1 MGAGEGGKVSLQQN
15 GSEEMETKNN
25 KRKKWIG
32 CLTIVLLLAVVAV
45 VAVVY
50 YGRHVAMQM
59 NAAAAACCGSAPPEN
74 VQYRVAADAG
84 PARFREYD
92 GNAGSKFSA
101 EKFSE
106 VAECRASSHVGPAMP
121 STERET
127 PGSERYAEFK
137 ENEFMETAVNPL
149 STFSIDVDTASYTM
163 ARRFLMDMKRLPAR
177 DSIRLEEFVN
187 YFDYGYA
194 DPTGSVPVAVHCE
207 MAGCPWKKMHRL
219 LRVGVQAKRMDSGKL
234 PPNNLTFLIDVSG
247 SMNGEN
253 CLPLLVKSMKLMV
266 DQMRDED
273 YVSIVTYANGVDV
286 RLSPTSGRNKGRI
299 HSVLDGLRA
308 YGGTSGGEG
317 LRVAYE
323 EAKRNFRKDGNNRV
337 ILATDG
343 DFNLGLQSD
352 AELVRFIEQKRDDG
366 IFLTVL
372 GFGMGNY
379 QDARMKKIAD
389 AGNGHYA
396 YIDGLLEAKKVLMT
410 EFAGTLFTVAKDV
423 KIQIEFN
430 PSHVQSYRLLGYESR
445 LLKAKDF
452 NDDKKDAGEM
462 GAGHSVT
469 ALYEIVPPGAASD
482 VPKTDALKYQKS
494 VAVDSA
500 EVLTVKLRYKDPKGE
515 KSTLI
520 EQPLTGEALTKAE
533 PSADFRFA
541 ASVAEVALL
550 LRDSAMKGDA
560 SYDAAIERARKSKG
574 EDLNGYRAEFIRL
587 AEAAQLYSR

>member
-1 MGAGEGGKVSLQQN
+1 
-15 GSEEMETKNN
+15 MEAKTK
-25 KRKKWIG
+25 KKCLG
-32 CLTIVLLLAVVAV
+32 CLTVVVLLIGLALAAV
-45 VAVVY
+45 GY
-50 YGRHVAMQM
+50 YGRQMSNSFTASCAAVAGGRESY
-59 NAAAAACCGSAPPEN
+59 AYAKEEKFAS
-74 VQYRVAADAG
+74 RDAS
-84 PARFREYD
+84 FV
-92 GNAGSKFSA
+92 A
-101 EKFSE
+101 EKFPDFE
-106 VAECRASSHVGPAMP
+106 ECRVSSLDKPMMSVPEP
-121 STERET
+121 ET
-127 PGSERYAEFK
+127 PGYERYAEFK
-137 ENEFMETAVNPL
+137 ENEFMEASVNPL

-194 DPTGSVPVAVHCE
+194 DPTGSVPVAIHCE
-207 MAGCPWKKMHRL
+207 MAGCPWKKSHRL
-219 LRVGVQAKRMDSGKL
+219 LRVGVQAKHIEPGKL
-234 PPNNLTFLIDVSG
+234 PPNNITFLIDVSG
-247 SMNGEN
+247 SMAGEN
-253 CLPLLVKSMKLMV
+253 RLPLLVKSMKLMV

-273 YVSIVTYANGVDV
+273 YVSVVTYANGVDV
-286 RLSPTSGRNKGRI
+286 RLTPTSGRDKGRI
-299 HSVLDGLRA
+299 YSVLNGLRA
-308 YGGTSGGEG
+308 YGGTRGGEG
-317 LRVAYE
+317 LRIAYA

-379 QDARMKKIAD
+379 QDAKMKKIAD

-410 EFAGTLFTVAKDV
+410 EVAGTLFTVAKDV

-500 EVLTVKLRYKDPKGE
+500 AVLTVKLRYKDPKAE
-515 KSTLI
+515 KSLLI
-520 EQPLTGEALTKAE
+520 EQPLTAEALTKAE

-541 ASVAEVALL
+541 SSVAEVALL
-550 LRDSAMKGDA
+550 LRDSSMKGDA

>member
-1 MGAGEGGKVSLQQN
+1 MGCVIVFVLIAGAL
-15 GSEEMETKNN
+15 
-25 KRKKWIG
+25 
-32 CLTIVLLLAVVAV
+32 VAGV
-45 VAVVY
+45 WF
-50 YGRHVAMQM
+50 YGRHVVNDISVAVSAVSGGGGNYAREIQYARGGQLEAQC
-59 NAAAAACCGSAPPEN
+59 AAE
-74 VQYRVAADAG
+74 
-84 PARFREYD
+84 RF
-92 GNAGSKFSA
+92 SSA
-101 EKFSE
+101 EKFSKFSD
-106 VAECRASSHVGPAMP
+106 VAEARVSSAAMP
-121 STERET
+121 RPSAPQPET
-127 PGSERYAEFK
+127 PGYERYAEFK
-137 ENEFMETAVNPL
+137 ENEFLEASVNPL

-163 ARRFLMDMKRLPAR
+163 ARRFLTDMKRLPAR

-207 MAGCPWKKMHRL
+207 MAECPWKKGHKL
-219 LRVGVQAKRMDSGKL
+219 LRVGVQAKRIDSANL

-247 SMNGEN
+247 SMDRPN

-273 YVSIVTYANGVDV
+273 YVSIVTYANGVEV
-286 RLSPTSGRNKGRI
+286 KLSATSGRDKRRI
-299 HSVLDGLRA
+299 HNVLDGLRA
-308 YGGTSGGEG
+308 YGGTNGGEG
-317 LRVAYE
+317 LRMAYE
-323 EAKRNFRKDGNNRV
+323 EAKKNFRKGGNNRV

-343 DFNLGLQSD
+343 DFNVGLRSD
-352 AELVRFIEQKRDDG
+352 AELVSFIEQKRDDG

-372 GFGMGNY
+372 GVGMGNY
-379 QDARMKKIAD
+379 QDAMMKKIAD

-430 PSHVQSYRLLGYESR
+430 PAHVASYRLLGYESR

-469 ALYEIVPPGAASD
+469 ALYEIVPPGASSN
-482 VPKTDALKYQKS
+482 VPKTDSLKYQKS

-500 EVLTVKLRYKDPKGE
+500 EVLTVKLRYKEPKGE

-520 EQPLTGEALTKAE
+520 EQPLTAEELVKAE
-533 PSADFRFA
+533 PSLDLRFA
-541 ASVAEVALL
+541 SAVAEVALL
-550 LRDSAMKGDA
+550 LRDSAMKGNA
-560 SYDAAIERARKSKG
+560 SYDAAIDRARKSKG
-574 EDLNGYRAEFIRL
+574 EDVNGYRAEFIRL

>member
-1 MGAGEGGKVSLQQN
+1 MK
-15 GSEEMETKNN
+15 TK
-25 KRKKWIG
+25 KKSK
-32 CLTIVLLLAVVAV
+32 LMSYAVLAVLIAAALV

-50 YGRHVAMQM
+50 FGRETASMTAISGAATTGAVKHAVAL
-59 NAAAAACCGSAPPEN
+59 NAEANYAYAA
-74 VQYRVAADAG
+74 RAAD
-84 PARFREYD
+84 RV
-92 GNAGSKFSA
+92 
-101 EKFSE
+101 EKFSDVTDAKADRFVVSSSPHGE
-106 VAECRASSHVGPAMP
+106 IKAESFAPAMRRAAEP
-121 STERET
+121 ET
-127 PGSERYAEFK
+127 PGYERYAEFK
-137 ENEFMETAVNPL
+137 ENEFLEVSSNPL

-163 ARRFLMDMKRLPAR
+163 TRRFLMEMHRLPAR

-187 YFDYGYA
+187 YFNYGYA
-194 DPTGSVPVAVHCE
+194 DPTGNVPVAVHCE
-207 MAGCPWKKMHRL
+207 MAGCPWKNDHKL
-219 LRVGVQAKRMDSGKL
+219 LRVGVQAKRIDSKTL

-247 SMNGEN
+247 SMNRPN

-266 DQMRDED
+266 DQMRDD
-273 YVSIVTYANGVDV
+273 DHVSIVTYANGVDV
-286 RLSPTSGRNKGRI
+286 RLSPTSGRDKGRI

-317 LRVAYE
+317 LRIAYD
-323 EAKRNFRKDGNNRV
+323 EAKKNFRKDGNNRV
-337 ILATDG
+337 VLATDG
-343 DFNLGLQSD
+343 DFNVGIRSV

-379 QDARMKKIAD
+379 QDAMMKKIAD

-430 PSHVQSYRLLGYESR
+430 PAHVASYRLLGYESR

-469 ALYEIVPPGAASD
+469 ALYEIVPPGASSD

-500 EVLTVKLRYKDPKGE
+500 EVLTVKLRYKDPKGD
-515 KSTLI
+515 KSTLM
-520 EQPLTGEALTKAE
+520 EQPLTAEALVKAE
-533 PSADFRFA
+533 PSTDFRFA
-541 ASVAEVALL
+541 SSVAEVALL
-550 LRDSAMKGDA
+550 LRDSAMKGNA
-560 SYDAAIERARKSKG
+560 SYDAAIERARKAKG
-574 EDLNGYRAEFIRL
+574 EDANGYRAEFIRL

>member
-1 MGAGEGGKVSLQQN
+1 MNVKKVIGSL
-15 GSEEMETKNN
+15 
-25 KRKKWIG
+25 
-32 CLTIVLLLAVVAV
+32 LVVAV
-45 VAVVY
+45 VVVAVLVALVY
-50 YGRHVAMQM
+50 FGNSAENLMSVAGQAMVGKTGTAGC
-59 NAAAAACCGSAPPEN
+59 AADMS
-74 VQYRVAADAG
+74 VQYSMREG
-84 PARFREYD
+84 TARYVHE
-92 GNAGSKFSA
+92 SA
-101 EKFSE
+101 NQLGCPSMSE
-106 VAECRASSHVGPAMP
+106 P
-121 STERET
+121 SVPET
-127 PGSERYAEFK
+127 PGYERYAEFK
-137 ENEFMETAVNPL
+137 ENEFMETAREPL

-194 DPTGSVPVAVHCE
+194 DPTGSVPMAVLCE
-207 MAGCPWKKMHRL
+207 MAECPWKKGHQL
-219 LRVGVQAKRMDSGKL
+219 LRVGVQARRIDSAKL

-247 SMNGEN
+247 SMDRPN

-266 DQMRDED
+266 DQMRGDD
-273 YVSIVTYANGVDV
+273 HVSIVTYANGVDV
-286 RLSPTSGRNKGRI
+286 RLAPTSGRDKARI
-299 HSVLDGLRA
+299 HAVLDGLRA
-308 YGGTSGGEG
+308 SGGTSGGEG
-317 LRVAYE
+317 LRIAYE
-323 EAKRNFRKDGNNRV
+323 EAKKNFQKDGNNRV

-343 DFNLGLQSD
+343 DFNVGIRSD
-352 AELVRFIEQKRDDG
+352 AELVRFIEQKRADG

-396 YIDGLLEAKKVLMT
+396 FIDGLLEAKKVLMT

-430 PSHVQSYRLLGYESR
+430 PAHVASYRLLGYESR

-469 ALYEIVPPGAASD
+469 ALYEIVPPGGSSD

-494 VAVDSA
+494 VAVESA
-500 EVLTVKLRYKDPKGE
+500 EVLTVKLRYKEPKE
-515 KSTLI
+515 DKSRLV
-520 EQPLTGEALTKAE
+520 EYPLTAE
-533 PSADFRFA
+533 TLVKKEPTLDFRFA
-541 ASVAEVALL
+541 SAVAEAALI

-560 SYDAAIERARKSKG
+560 SYDAVLARARKSKG
-574 EDLNGYRAEFIRL
+574 EDENGYRAEFIRL
-587 AEAAQLYSR
+587 VEAAELYSR